1 MRPNQLWS
9 PNAKKLCFAMV
20 YALALT
26 YCCSCNGFLYP
37 DSGLQQRGVALLPE
51 DVAAPRQAP
60 FLADCADDVVAAAEE
75 IQHQTQGFGVPIQTM
90 ASSAKEELGVKTRV
104 KTHDVLPQSGQE
116 GAVLFLRARS
126 AAALPGN
133 ETVVFPEEGHK
144 FFPGV
149 SVPVTGCP
157 KLLLG
162 FDRNAS
168 IRLAEDVAF
177 SAQQISWPVSE
188 KLGPKVRTQ
197 LHLVQATFYREPPF
211 CHAMIIFGARTRE
224 GTCAKGL
231 KAERA
236 YHGGRKG
243 RLGSLLRLASC
254 SRTSSGST

>member
-1 MRPNQLWS
+1 MARSW
-9 PNAKKLCFAMV
+9 AMV

-26 YCCSCNGFLYP
+26 HCCSCNGLVYP

-75 IQHQTQGFGVPIQTM
+75 IQHQTHGFGVPIQTM
-90 ASSAKEELGVKTRV
+90 ASSAKEELGAK
-104 KTHDVLPQSGQE
+104 KHDVLPQSGQE

-126 AAALPGN
+126 AAARPGN

-168 IRLAEDVAF
+168 IRLAEDIAF

-188 KLGPKVRTQ
+188 AIL
-197 LHLVQATFYREPPF
+197 
-211 CHAMIIFGARTRE
+211 
-224 GTCAKGL
+224 
-231 KAERA
+231 
-236 YHGGRKG
+236 
-243 RLGSLLRLASC
+243 
-254 SRTSSGST
+254 